1 METLELAYIDLQPV
15 SPNEISQHLL
25 WGSRLYKLTMTLEG
39 GHGKSAKL
47 KDFVA
52 SGGILARFQTG
63 HSIVDSSPG
72 ANASTVDGMKVPI
85 GPHLSAAHRE
95 LKRT

>member
-1 METLELAYIDLQPV
+1 METPELAYIDPQSV
-15 SPNEISQHLL
+15 SSNEISKPLF
-25 WGSRLYKLTMTLEG
+25 WGSQLHKLTITLEG

-52 SGGILARFQTG
+52 SGGIFPRSQTG

-72 ANASTVDGMKVPI
+72 ANASIVDGM
-85 GPHLSAAHRE
+85 
-95 LKRT
+95 